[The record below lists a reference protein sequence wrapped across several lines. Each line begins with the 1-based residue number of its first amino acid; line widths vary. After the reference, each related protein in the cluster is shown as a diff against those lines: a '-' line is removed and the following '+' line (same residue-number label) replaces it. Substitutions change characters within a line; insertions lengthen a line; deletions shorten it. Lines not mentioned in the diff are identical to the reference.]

1 MRQHPGGQRLGRGAG
16 DDGHH
21 SLVEYLAVVQLRG
34 DTVHGGT
41 GKLATL
47 VNGPL
52 VRVQP
57 GEGGQQAGVDVDQPP
72 VVMRHKPWCEDAHEP
87 SQHHQRGVKTIDF
100 GHQRRVK
107 RLAAGKGFVVD
118 HGSGQAMA
126 AGKGQT
132 GGIGLVAQH
141 CGHAGTHALCPLAL
155 LGDAHKGLHV
165 GAAARDQND
174 DVFHDLTECND
185 PPMNAAYSPALRP
198 LSPAES
204 RVLGT
209 LMEKARTVPD
219 SYPLSMQ
226 ALLTGCNQKTTRD
239 PVMNLTEGQVAEALD
254 ELKALA
260 LVVEQ
265 SGARVPRYSHNF
277 QRVVGVPEQAAAL
290 LGLLMLRG
298 PQTAGELRINSERW
312 HRFAD
317 ISSVD
322 AFLEELQDRST
333 DKGGPLVVKLPR
345 APGTREQRWA
355 HLLCGEVD
363 LTQTPTGPTSSAAT
377 EDEVIALT
385 RRVATLES
393 EVASL
398 QRTLAQLC
406 EQLGVTPS

>member
-1 MRQHPGGQRLGRGAG
+1 M
-16 DDGHH
+16 
-21 SLVEYLAVVQLRG
+21 
-34 DTVHGGT
+34 T
-41 GKLATL
+41 
-47 VNGPL
+47 
-52 VRVQP
+52 
-57 GEGGQQAGVDVDQPP
+57 
-72 VVMRHKPWCEDAHEP
+72 
-87 SQHHQRGVKTIDF
+87 
-100 GHQRRVK
+100 
-107 RLAAGKGFVVD
+107 
-118 HGSGQAMA
+118 
-126 AGKGQT
+126 
-132 GGIGLVAQH
+132 
-141 CGHAGTHALCPLAL
+141 THTP
-155 LGDAHKGLHV
+155 
-165 GAAARDQND
+165 
-174 DVFHDLTECND
+174 F
-185 PPMNAAYSPALRP
+185 SPAQRP
-198 LSPAES
+198 LTATEA

-254 ELKALA
+254 ELKAMA

-277 QRVVGVPEQAAAL
+277 QRGVGVPEQAAAL

-317 ISSVD
+317 MSSVD

-333 DKGGPLVVKLPR
+333 EKGGPLVVKLPR

-355 HLLCGEVD
+355 HLLCGETD
-363 LTQTPTGPTSSAAT
+363 QTQAPTSPASSAAT

-385 RRVATLES
+385 RRVAALEGQVAHLQDTL
-393 EVASL
+393 
-398 QRTLAQLC
+398 TQLC

>member
-1 MRQHPGGQRLGRGAG
+1 
-16 DDGHH
+16 
-21 SLVEYLAVVQLRG
+21 
-34 DTVHGGT
+34 
-41 GKLATL
+41 
-47 VNGPL
+47 
-52 VRVQP
+52 
-57 GEGGQQAGVDVDQPP
+57 
-72 VVMRHKPWCEDAHEP
+72 
-87 SQHHQRGVKTIDF
+87 
-100 GHQRRVK
+100 
-107 RLAAGKGFVVD
+107 
-118 HGSGQAMA
+118 
-126 AGKGQT
+126 
-132 GGIGLVAQH
+132 
-141 CGHAGTHALCPLAL
+141 
-155 LGDAHKGLHV
+155 
-165 GAAARDQND
+165 
-174 DVFHDLTECND
+174 
-185 PPMNAAYSPALRP
+185 MNAAYSPALRP

-204 RVLGT
+204 RVLCT

-355 HLLCGEVD
+355 HMLCGEVD

-385 RRVATLES
+385 RRVATLE
-393 EVASL
+393 EQVAHL
-398 QRTLAQLC
+398 QGTLTQLC

>member
-1 MRQHPGGQRLGRGAG
+1 M
-16 DDGHH
+16 
-21 SLVEYLAVVQLRG
+21 
-34 DTVHGGT
+34 T
-41 GKLATL
+41 
-47 VNGPL
+47 
-52 VRVQP
+52 
-57 GEGGQQAGVDVDQPP
+57 
-72 VVMRHKPWCEDAHEP
+72 
-87 SQHHQRGVKTIDF
+87 
-100 GHQRRVK
+100 
-107 RLAAGKGFVVD
+107 
-118 HGSGQAMA
+118 
-126 AGKGQT
+126 
-132 GGIGLVAQH
+132 
-141 CGHAGTHALCPLAL
+141 THTP
-155 LGDAHKGLHV
+155 
-165 GAAARDQND
+165 
-174 DVFHDLTECND
+174 F
-185 PPMNAAYSPALRP
+185 SPAQRP
-198 LSPAES
+198 LTATEA

-254 ELKALA
+254 ELKAMA

-277 QRVVGVPEQAAAL
+277 QRGVGVPEQAAAL

-322 AFLEELQDRST
+322 AFLEELQDRSS

-385 RRVATLES
+385 RRVAALEGQVAHLQGTL
-393 EVASL
+393 
-398 QRTLAQLC
+398 TQLC